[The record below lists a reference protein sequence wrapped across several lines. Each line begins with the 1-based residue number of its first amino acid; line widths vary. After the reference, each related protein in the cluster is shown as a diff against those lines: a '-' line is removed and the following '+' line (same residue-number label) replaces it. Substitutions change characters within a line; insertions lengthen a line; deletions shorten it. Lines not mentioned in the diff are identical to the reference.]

1 MSNNYLTIVVNNYP
15 YDEEL
20 KTAWGFSSFVRFN
33 EYNILFDTGPDG
45 DTLLFNMSKLNIDP
59 LEINFL
65 VLSHYHND
73 HIGGL
78 NSFLNKNPN
87 VKIYIPKSFPENFK
101 ENLIKRGF
109 KIFENEMRLKISNN
123 INLMLESNKIVEQH
137 LIIELEMGLIVV
149 TGCAHPGIVKI
160 LKETIEDFQK
170 KIYLLVGGFHLF
182 DKTLNEIENT
192 VDEVY
197 KSNIENISPSHCTGD
212 EAIKLFQEKF
222 KERYIKSGAGKIIYF

>member
-137 LIIELEMGLIVV
+137 LIIELEKGLIVV

>member
-78 NSFLNKNPN
+78 NSSLNKNPN

-109 KIFENEMRLKISNN
+109 KIFENEKKLKISNN
-123 INLMLESNKIVEQH
+123 INLMLESNNIDEQN
-137 LIIELEMGLIVV
+137 LIIESEKGLIVV

-160 LKETIEDFQK
+160 LKETIEYFQK

-182 DKTLNEIENT
+182 DKTLYEIENT
-192 VDEVY
+192 VDEVN
-197 KSNIENISPSHCTGD
+197 KLNIENISPSHCTGD

-222 KERYIKSGAGKIIYF
+222 KDRYIKSGSGKIIYF